1 MTLSY
6 NQQLMYF
13 RTKTIEKIS
22 LVYEKLLSSIKATFQ
37 VCHIP
42 YVDLGSL
49 VKLLSAGSDKVQI
62 VLVITVPPQNTEDI

>member
-22 LVYEKLLSSIKATFQ
+22 LVYEKLLFLIKTFQ